1 VAKVPKTGGNRAG
14 SAGSRSGPVRKMAK
28 NRSLTGPKKPGQTE
42 ESGLPTGFPVG
53 FLGLQTG
60 PGPVWGTLVVPHVFT
75 AHLSALSI
83 WAYCIAKWNYW
94 VWLKYGLVVPCP
106 HVCSKSSFVMNLFPM
121 LWNHSDTVLKFCLGT
136 SYAAGWKV
144 LYVFLYYKSV
154 TM

>member
-1 VAKVPKTGGNRAG
+1 VPRVPQTGGNRAG
-14 SAGSRSGPVRKMAK
+14 SAGSRSGPVRKMAG
-28 NRSLTGPKKPGQTE
+28 NQSLTGPKKPGQTE
-42 ESGLPTGFPVG
+42 ESGLPTGLPGFPVVFFG
-53 FLGLQTG
+53 SANR
-60 PGPVWGTLVVPHVFT
+60 TLVVPHVFT

-136 SYAAGWKV
+136 SYAAGWKD